1 MVKKIQLL
9 PGITLRCFQDNRFKK
24 SCLTV
29 QFVRPMC
36 REEVAYNAL
45 LPAVLLRGCEGAP
58 DMRSI
63 TLRLDD
69 LYGASVSTLVRR
81 IGDYQTVGL
90 HCGFI
95 EDDYALEGDQIF
107 APMIA
112 FLRQLLFA
120 PVLESGAFNKD
131 YVNHEKK
138 NLIINIESM
147 RNDKRSFAMAEL
159 FRIMCREDSYGI
171 PRLGEVS
178 QVKEVTAESLYKHY
192 RRVLRESAVEIFYVG
207 SKAPEEV
214 EQLILPL
221 FQGLERNYVNLTP
234 QTKMRPCQGT
244 EEEKI
249 MDVTQ
254 GRLAMGFTTPI
265 NNQDPRFVTM
275 QLVNT
280 VFGGGVTG
288 KLFTNVREKNSL
300 CYDIGSSYYGVKG
313 LLAVGAGIDFD
324 KKDDVKAQ
332 VLAQLEACQKGEIS
346 RQELTAAKQ
355 SMISGLRSVYDS
367 VNGIESY
374 HATGAISGLDLTPE
388 EYEKKVE
395 AVTVEMIAEAAKT
408 VTLHTT
414 FFIKGET

>member
-1 MVKKIQLL
+1 MCI
-9 PGITLRCFQDNRFKK
+9 
-24 SCLTV
+24 LT
-29 QFVRPMC
+29 
-36 REEVAYNAL
+36 
-45 LPAVLLRGCEGAP
+45 
-58 DMRSI
+58 
-63 TLRLDD
+63 
-69 LYGASVSTLVRR
+69 
-81 IGDYQTVGL
+81 
-90 HCGFI
+90 
-95 EDDYALEGDQIF
+95 IF
-107 APMIA
+107 
-112 FLRQLLFA
+112 
-120 PVLESGAFNKD
+120 
-131 YVNHEKK
+131 H
-138 NLIINIESM
+138 
-147 RNDKRSFAMAEL
+147 
-159 FRIMCREDSYGI
+159 
-171 PRLGEVS
+171 
-178 QVKEVTAESLYKHY
+178 
-192 RRVLRESAVEIFYVG
+192 
-207 SKAPEEV
+207 
-214 EQLILPL
+214 
-221 FQGLERNYVNLTP
+221 
-234 QTKMRPCQGT
+234 
-244 EEEKI
+244 
-249 MDVTQ
+249 
-254 GRLAMGFTTPI
+254 
-265 NNQDPRFVTM
+265 RFVTM